1 MCTKWLILYNAEMP
15 RNLSTKKKN
24 VLQEMTI
31 ITFDKLINGM
41 ELSIPFITD
50 ITYLWE
56 KIFRLPFY
64 YAEYDQ
70 NFDKSYFT
78 RAS

>member
-1 MCTKWLILYNAEMP
+1 
-15 RNLSTKKKN
+15 
-24 VLQEMTI
+24 
-31 ITFDKLINGM
+31 M

-64 YAEYDQ
+64 YAEYDK
-70 NFDKSYFT
+70 NFEKSYFT